1 MKAFQHW
8 GYLKYWA
15 VITFLGDHDADNI
28 LWLVHLTY
36 TIFSITFVVLFFS
49 EPLIQVSTNLLS
61 EAVDFI

>member
-1 MKAFQHW
+1 VKAFQHW

-28 LWLVHLTY
+28 LWLVHFTY
-36 TIFSITFVVLFFS
+36 AIFSITFVVLFFS
-49 EPLIQVSTNLLS
+49 EIFQVSTNLLS